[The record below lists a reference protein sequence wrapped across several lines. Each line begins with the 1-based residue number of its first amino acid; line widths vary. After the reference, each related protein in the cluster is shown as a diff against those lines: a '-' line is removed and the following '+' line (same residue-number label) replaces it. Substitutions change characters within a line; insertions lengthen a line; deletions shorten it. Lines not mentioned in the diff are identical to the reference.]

1 MTKPQKSK
9 EKSEDILNLKH
20 IIDDIDVYVEDM
32 RLLCTFQIFMFACII
47 SRIKVFCVHIHH
59 KIMCACFK
67 TEGIYIPQEF

>member
-20 IIDDIDVYVEDM
+20 IIDDIDVYVEET
-32 RLLCTFQIFMFACII
+32 RLLCTFQSFMFACII
-47 SRIKVFCVHIHH
+47 SRITAFCVHIHH
-59 KIMCACFK
+59 KIMWTRFK